1 MANNID
7 PYNPIFYAQEAL
19 IVLENALGMAAR
31 VHRGYDAE
39 RKSANK
45 GDTIQIS
52 KPGTFSTYV
61 GGNGT
66 TVQDLEPTSIDIT
79 LDNWREVKFGL
90 TDKELAYTTEK
101 IISDHLSPATYAL
114 ANYIETQIT
123 DLYKHVPWSY
133 DIDSTPGANDIVG
146 TRKILRDNA
155 GTIVDS
161 DMIHFGID
169 SSLEAS
175 FLQAEI
181 FHAARIAGDDSKEA
195 LMRGSLG
202 TRFGAEHFVQQTL
215 ATHTSGTV
223 ISAASDLLATVNG
236 DHTKDATTLAI
247 TALTSNSSSGN
258 VETFKAGDSFVIAG
272 NTQRYSITADVSLG
286 VGTGACSLAIWPQLA
301 ADVTSGAV
309 VTFETADSDTFADSY
324 YANLMFHR
332 NAFAIALAPLPNL
345 GNNAGARMAVA
356 TDPRTGL
363 SIRSRLAY
371 NDSTAKILITLD
383 VLFGVKCLDPNLAV
397 VARRNV

>member
-1 MANNID
+1 MPNTID

-19 IVLENALGMAAR
+19 IVLEDALGMAAR

-52 KPGTFSTYV
+52 KPGTFTTAV
-61 GGNGT
+61 GGNGS
-66 TVQDLEPTSIDIT
+66 TVQDLEPTSIDMT

-114 ANYIETQIT
+114 AHYIETT
-123 DLYKHVPWSY
+123 LTNLYQKVPWSF
-133 DIDSTPGANDIVG
+133 DIAASPGADDIVDA
-146 TRKILRDNA
+146 RKVLRDNA

-169 SSLEAS
+169 STMEAA
-175 FLQAEI
+175 FLKSEV
-181 FHAARIAGDDSKEA
+181 FHAARIAGADANKQA
-195 LMRGSLG
+195 LLNGSLG
-202 TRFGAEHFVQQTL
+202 ERFGCEHFVQQTL
-215 ATHTSGTV
+215 AQHTSGTV
-223 ISAASDLLATVNG
+223 VSVASDLVGVVTGAHAKGVSSLLVGSLEAG
-236 DHTKDATTLAI
+236 D
-247 TALTSNSSSGN
+247 SSS
-258 VETFKAGDSFVIAG
+258 VTKTLKAGDSFVIAG
-272 NTQRYSITADVSLG
+272 DTQRYTVTEDVVLSAG
-286 VGTGACSLAIWPQLA
+286 VATLAIWPKLA
-301 ADVTSGAV
+301 VAMSGSEV
-309 VTFETADSDTFADSY
+309 ITFETADSTNYADSY
-324 YANLMFHR
+324 YPNLMFHR
-332 NAFAIALAPLPNL
+332 NAFALALAPLPDL

-371 NDSTAKILITLD
+371 DDSYAKVLITLD

-397 VARRNV
+397 VARRNA

>member
-1 MANNID
+1 MTNTID

-19 IVLENALGMAAR
+19 IVLEDALGMAAR

-39 RKSANK
+39 RKSSNK

-52 KPGTFSTYV
+52 KPGTFTTQA
-61 GGNGT
+61 GGTGT
-66 TVQDLEPTSIDIT
+66 AADLTPTKIDIK
-79 LDNWREVKFGL
+79 LDDWREVKFGL

-101 IISDHLSPATYAL
+101 IITDHLSPATYAL
-114 ANYIETQIT
+114 AHYIETKLT
-123 DLYKHVPWSY
+123 NLYKFVPWSFNMA
-133 DIDSTPGANDIVG
+133 SSPGANDIVD

-169 SSLEAS
+169 STLEAA
-175 FLQAEI
+175 FLKSEV
-181 FHAARIAGDDSKEA
+181 FHAARIAGDQNMGA
-195 LMRGSLG
+195 LMNGSLG
-202 TRFGAEHFVQQTL
+202 NRFGCEHFVQQTL
-215 ATHTSGTV
+215 TSHTSGTV
-223 ISAASDLLATVNG
+223 VSNESDLLGTVTGN
-236 DHTKDATTLAI
+236 HLKDATSLI
-247 TALTSNSSSGN
+247 VGGLDLSDSSSGARESL
-258 VETFKAGDSFVIAG
+258 VAGDSFVIAG
-272 NTQRYSITADVSLG
+272 NTQRYTVTAAATV
-286 VGTGACSLAIWPQLA
+286 VAGAVTLSIWPQLA
-301 ADVTSGAV
+301 ANVSNGAV
-309 VTFETADSDTFADSY
+309 VTFETSDSTNFADSY

-332 NAFAIALAPLPNL
+332 NAFAIALAPLPDL

-371 NDSTAKILITLD
+371 DDTNAKVLVTLD

-397 VARRNV
+397 VARRNA